1 MEDFTI
7 ESPELRKILSA
18 NIKAG
23 RKRLGLSQEKL
34 AEWAGLSV
42 QMINSVEG
50 CRAWVGENTLISLAE
65 TLGVEVFQLLT
76 PPAEEKK
83 LDLDLFAPR
92 LLLCLKQEIKA
103 DVEARFDRFLKLERK
118 G

>member
-1 MEDFTI
+1 M
-7 ESPELRKILSA
+7 RKILSA

-50 CRAWVGENTLISLAE
+50 CRAWVGENTLISLAQ
-65 TLGVEVFQLLT
+65 TLGMEVFQLLT
-76 PPAEEKK
+76 PPADERN
-83 LDLDLFAPR
+83 LNPDLFASR

-103 DVEARFDRFLKLERK
+103 DVETRFDRFLKLGHK